1 MTNELSSG
9 HLLWTPDAKATQTGQ
24 LADFA
29 DTLRTQTGFDWGGDF
44 QALWQWSVANDL
56 AFWDIVWDWH
66 GVIGDKGARIIENE
80 GAMPGA
86 RFFPDAQMN
95 YAENMLANADDRL
108 AISAYC
114 EDGTHVRLTR
124 AELKNKVMHLAG
136 WMRAAGIGRGDR
148 VAAYV
153 PNTPEAIMAANDGKG
168 GIDTPES
175 GWMKI

>member
-1 MTNELSSG
+1 MTKELSSG
-9 HLLWTPDAKATQTGQ
+9 HLLWTPDAKAAQTGQ

-29 DTLRTQTGFDWGGDF
+29 DMLRTRTGFDWGGDF
-44 QALWQWSVANDL
+44 QALWRWSVENDL
-56 AFWDIVWDWH
+56 TFWDIVWDWH
-66 GVIGDKGARIIENE
+66 GVIGDKGTRIIENE

-108 AISAYC
+108 AISAYR

-124 AELKNKVMHLAG
+124 AELKGKVMHLAG
-136 WMRAAGIGRGDR
+136 WMRAVGIGRGDR

-153 PNTPEAIMAANDGKG
+153 PNTPEAITAMLQLDHRGVG
-168 GIDTPES
+168 HHV
-175 GWMKI
+175 